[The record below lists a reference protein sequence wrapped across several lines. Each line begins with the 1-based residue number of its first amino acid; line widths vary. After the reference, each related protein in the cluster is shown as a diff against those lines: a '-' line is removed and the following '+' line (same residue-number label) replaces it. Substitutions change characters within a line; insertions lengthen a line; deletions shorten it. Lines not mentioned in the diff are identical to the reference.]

1 MVCDLLLILE
11 TNALFVSGQRI
22 AYWFLRRPTNK
33 AGFFIELFMP
43 RKNTDSYWFK
53 FYPDK
58 YLGGTAGFSFDMHG
72 AYIIML
78 IQQWES
84 GPFSAELAI
93 KKTGKLW
100 DKISFKF
107 EKTEAGYVNIRM
119 AEESS
124 HKREIAEIRRKA
136 VLSRYKCTTNEGTN
150 VLQSVSD
157 SVSVSD
163 SSSVFNSS
171 LNIKKEKNIKKEDII
186 NIYNFY
192 PKKVGYGAALKEIEK
207 AIKKITPEELLEKV
221 KIYSESV
228 KNKEKQYIPN
238 PSTWFHQERW
248 KDCIESESHRHI
260 TPQVAL

>member
-1 MVCDLLLILE
+1 MVCDLPFIILE

-33 AGFFIELFMP
+33 AGFFIGIVMP

-72 AYIIML
+72 AYMIML

-93 KKTGKLW
+93 KKIGKLW

-107 EKTEAGYVNIRM
+107 EKTEAGYANIRM

-150 VLQSVSD
+150 VLQTVSVSD
-157 SVSVSD
+157 SVSVS
-163 SSSVFNSS
+163 SFNT
-171 LNIKKEKNIKKEDII
+171 KKEKNVFTKPSLEDIRNYI
-186 NIYNFY
+186 KENRYSVEPEKWFNHY
-192 PKKVGYGAALKEIEK
+192 ESNGWKVGKNPMKNWKAAVRTWEH
-207 AIKKITPEELLEKV
+207 
-221 KIYSESV
+221 SEYN
-228 KNKEKQYIPN
+228 KNRP
-238 PSTWFHQERW
+238 
-248 KDCIESESHRHI
+248 ESHRHV

>member
-150 VLQSVSD
+150 VLQTVSVSD
-157 SVSVSD
+157 SVSVS
-163 SSSVFNSS
+163 S
-171 LNIKKEKNIKKEDII
+171 LNTKKEKNVFIKPSLEDIRNYI
-186 NIYNFY
+186 KENRYSVEPEKWFNHY
-192 PKKVGYGAALKEIEK
+192 ESNGWKVGKNPMKNWKAAVRTWEH
-207 AIKKITPEELLEKV
+207 
-221 KIYSESV
+221 SEYN
-228 KNKEKQYIPN
+228 KNRP
-238 PSTWFHQERW
+238 
-248 KDCIESESHRHI
+248 ESHRHV